1 MRAKELSLT
10 NADKRSLQEWNDH
23 CKYVMNATRL
33 RANETAGSK
42 AERIKRAKVDYNF
55 FVTEYFPHYA
65 KSECAPYQIQS
76 AGIVKKH
83 RNLRLQKRIFR
94 GGAKSVHSNI
104 LEPMWIKIQD
114 DVSVRYNTFV
124 LVSKNNDAAD
134 TLLSDLQA
142 ELQFNQRYIE
152 DFGEQWQQG
161 TWEEGNFT
169 TKDGCAHFALGR
181 GQSPRGLRKGAFRP
195 DYISIDDIDDDE
207 LVQNESR
214 VDGVVNWILRSLIP
228 AMDKGQGRVVQSNNL
243 IHEKS
248 VTAKLAEK
256 WLESEK
262 KIKEAEIKMGHKFS
276 EHSRLKYVILD
287 VPLRSKEGKSN
298 WPQKI
303 SEEEILQIEIDAG
316 YAAFESEY
324 QNNPITEGK
333 FFIREWFVRGKLPPI
348 STMQYLIAY
357 LDGGFKSTGTSDAK
371 SLLLIGLKAG
381 KYYLYKAYCGKA
393 TVLQM
398 IDWHYDLYAWLE
410 ARSAKASWWMEEV
423 FLLDLLYKDF
433 AEQAAIKGFPIPMQG
448 DKRKKPD
455 KDLRIRST
463 QGIYQRGAV
472 IWNQAED
479 NSHMKNLE
487 AQYLAF
493 EPPKKTLKD
502 GPDAFE
508 GGVHLLNQ
516 MVYDGTPPGYGSI
529 KDVERSGDW
538 RM

>member
-33 RANETAGSK
+33 RVAHSAKDK
-42 AERIKRAKVDYNF
+42 AERIRRAKTDYAF

-65 KSECAPYQIQS
+65 TCECAAFHIRL
-76 AGIVKKH
+76 ANKIKTH
-83 RNLRLQKRIFR
+83 RNLRAQARWFR
-94 GGAKSVHSNI
+94 GAAKSVHIDI
-104 LEPMWIKIQD
+104 LIPMWLKIQD
-114 DVSVRYNTFV
+114 EREYNTLV
-124 LVSKNNDAAD
+124 LIGANNDTAD
-134 TLLSDLQA
+134 NLLGDLQA

-169 TKDGCAHFALGR
+169 TKDGCAHFALGI
-181 GQSPRGLRKGAFRP
+181 GQKPRGLRKGAFRP
-195 DYISIDDIDDDE
+195 DLIIIDDVDDDE
-207 LVQNESR
+207 MVQNEAR
-214 VDGVVNWILRSLIP
+214 VDKLVNWVQRSLIP
-228 AMDKGQGRVVQSNNL
+228 TMDKGQGRVIQANNL

-248 VTAKLAEK
+248 VTAKLAAK
-256 WLESEK
+256 WIEAEK
-262 KIKEAEIKMGHKFS
+262 KIKELQTKLGRKLEGEANIAY
-276 EHSRLKYVILD
+276 LIDD
-287 VPLRSKEGKSN
+287 VPIKNKEGLPN
-298 WPQKI
+298 WPAKFTTDD
-303 SEEEILQIEIDAG
+303 ILQIEIDSG

-324 QNNPITEGK
+324 MNNPITEGK
-333 FFIREWFVRGKLPPI
+333 FFLKEWFVRGKLPPV
-348 STMQYLIAY
+348 SSMQYLIAY

-371 SLLLIGLKAG
+371 SLLLIGLKSG

-393 TVLQM
+393 TVGEM
-398 IDWHYDLYAWLE
+398 IDWHYDLYAWLQS
-410 ARSAKASWWMEEV
+410 RNAKAVWYMEEV
-423 FLLDLLYKDF
+423 FLLDLLHKDF
-433 AEQAAIKGFPIPMQG
+433 DEAAVVKGFRIPMMG
-448 DKRKKPD
+448 DTRKKPD

-472 IWNQAED
+472 IWNAAED
-479 NSHMKNLE
+479 NSHMRNLE

-508 GGVHLLNQ
+508 GGVHLLNE
-516 MVYDGTPPGYGSI
+516 MVFQSVPAIHGT
-529 KDVERSGDW
+529 KRDLERTEDW

>member
-1 MRAKELSLT
+1 MRAKELTLS

-23 CKYVMNATRL
+23 CKYVMNSTRV
-33 RANETAGSK
+33 RANETAGNK
-42 AERIKRAKVDYNF
+42 ADRIKRAKTDYAF
-55 FVTEYFPHYA
+55 FVQEYFPHYA
-65 KSECAPYQIQS
+65 TVDCAPFHIRLAEKIKRS
-76 AGIVKKH
+76 K
-83 RNLRLQKRIFR
+83 NLRAQARWFR
-94 GGAKSVHSNI
+94 GAAKSVHVDI
-104 LEPMWIKIQD
+104 LIPMWLKIQD
-114 DVSVRYNTFV
+114 NRGYNTLV
-124 LVSKNNDAAD
+124 LVGANNDTAD
-134 TLLSDLQA
+134 NLLGDLQA
-142 ELQFNQRYIE
+142 ELQFNQRYID

-169 TKDGCAHFALGR
+169 TKDGCAHFALGI
-181 GQSPRGLRKGAFRP
+181 GQKPRGLRKGAFRP
-195 DYISIDDIDDDE
+195 DLIIIDDVDDDE
-207 LVQNESR
+207 MVNNESR
-214 VDGVVNWILRSLIP
+214 VDKLVKWIQRSLIP
-228 AMDKGQGRVVQSNNL
+228 TMDKGQGRVIQANNL

-256 WLESEK
+256 WLEAEK
-262 KIKEAEIKMGHKFS
+262 KLKETQKQLGRKLDTSATLEFYID
-276 EHSRLKYVILD
+276 D
-287 VPLRSKEGKSN
+287 VPIRNEESLPN
-298 WPQKI
+298 WPAKYTVDDIIQL
-303 SEEEILQIEIDAG
+303 EIGEG
-316 YAAFESEY
+316 YAVFESEY
-324 QNNPITEGK
+324 MNNPITEGK
-333 FFIREWFVRGKLPPI
+333 FFQKEWFVRGKLPPI
-348 STMQYLIAY
+348 ATMQHVIAY

-398 IDWHYDLYAWLE
+398 IEWHYDLYAWLE
-410 ARSAKASWWMEEV
+410 ARSAKAIWYMEEV

-433 AEQAAIKGFPIPMQG
+433 AEQAIIKGFQIPMQG

-508 GGVHLLNQ
+508 GAVHLLNE
-516 MVYDGTPPGYGSI
+516 MVYISQPQISGSY
-529 KDVERSGDW
+529 KDLKSMHRGR